1 MMVWRVTGQQ
11 TFLPSVL
18 LLIVLLLMGCGA
30 ADSGAGN
37 TTEQMGVTLA
47 QTGGENLH
55 RVTLRIT
62 GMS

>member
-1 MMVWRVTGQQ
+1 MVWRTTRQQ
-11 TFLPSVL
+11 MYFLTTL
-18 LLIVLLLMGCGA
+18 LLMGFLLMGCGG
-30 ADSGAGN
+30 ADSGAGD
-37 TTEQMGVTLA
+37 TTDQTGVTLT

>member
-1 MMVWRVTGQQ
+1 MGRVTGQQ
-11 TFLPSVL
+11 ALF
-18 LLIVLLLMGCGA
+18 IGILLLMACLVMSCRN
-30 ADSGAGN
+30 ADSGAGDTPN
-37 TTEQMGVTLA
+37 QTGVMLA